1 MVESSD
7 WDFTRQKNDRKRGKK
22 VKGSARNNSS
32 DKSWAL
38 SCTRKKVKTG
48 VCGRVL
54 DCKKMLT

>member
-32 DKSWAL
+32 DVMGSEL
-38 SCTRKKVKTG
+38 HKKESENRSVWEG
-48 VCGRVL
+48 VRL
-54 DCKKMLT
+54 